1 MFNPKPA
8 PESPRLSPAKKS
20 PHRPHLKQAATLP
33 EPVTEPTQIDTVKD
47 VEETKKLIPKIG
59 SLEEEEKP
67 MKIADLAKL
76 LNPAVLLGRPQQNL
90 NRSYQAPSRTNFG

>member
-20 PHRPHLKQAATLP
+20 PHKAHLKQATTQP
-33 EPVTEPTQIDTVKD
+33 EPTQIEAVKD

>member
-1 MFNPKPA
+1 MP
-8 PESPRLSPAKKS
+8 
-20 PHRPHLKQAATLP
+20 
-33 EPVTEPTQIDTVKD
+33 EPTQNDTVKD

-90 NRSYQAPSRTNFG
+90 NRSYQAPSRTDFRSDSTAGGVTAEGFLDHMNFLAKPRAPVFRKKGT